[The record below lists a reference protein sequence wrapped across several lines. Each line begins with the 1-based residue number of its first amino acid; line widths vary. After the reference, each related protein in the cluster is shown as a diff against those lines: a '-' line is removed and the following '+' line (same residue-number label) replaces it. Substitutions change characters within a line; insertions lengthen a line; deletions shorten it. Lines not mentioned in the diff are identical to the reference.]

1 MENYSRALVFLGL
14 LLGWPTAGLADPFAG
29 DFSGQ
34 FGGEEYELT
43 LNAIGGDQYEGEITI
58 GGVAVPMVARRF
70 GDQLRGQAG
79 VGDDS
84 FEFSAELQGDFL
96 LLRDHN
102 GEVIQLS
109 RQ

>member
-1 MENYSRALVFLGL
+1 MGDNSRALVFLGL
-14 LLGWPTAGLADPFAG
+14 LLAWPTAGLADPFAG

-34 FGGEEYELT
+34 FGGEEYQLT
-43 LNAIGGDQYEGEITI
+43 LNAVGDNQYEGEITI

-84 FEFSAELQGDFL
+84 FDFSAELQGEFL